1 MQTIIMYMYTGWHIL
16 WRNPLAFFPLLI
28 PFCSPSIP
36 ITYLETLLGVIG
48 SRPPWSQI
56 TRKLTSPFLTPS
68 PSLPIPNS
76 QYPRSIVRLPK
87 MTSWS
92 LLLLIQNNFDY
103 GLLFLT
109 FNALFYLALWGTRAP
124 VRSGPE
130 VVLSDRTLLFYE
142 NISDVMDEPL
152 IVDELVR
159 FVVFLLKVRV
169 LQAWKEIWGKMPECT
184 VYGGDSPYFPLVGY
198 FVYCSASPYFRL
210 VGYFLTVSLSS
221 LNQWKHLEAC
231 REMGSE
237 ELQHQYSSGIS

>member
-1 MQTIIMYMYTGWHIL
+1 
-16 WRNPLAFFPLLI
+16 
-28 PFCSPSIP
+28 
-36 ITYLETLLGVIG
+36 
-48 SRPPWSQI
+48 
-56 TRKLTSPFLTPS
+56 
-68 PSLPIPNS
+68 
-76 QYPRSIVRLPK
+76 
-87 MTSWS
+87 
-92 LLLLIQNNFDY
+92 
-103 GLLFLT
+103 
-109 FNALFYLALWGTRAP
+109 
-124 VRSGPE
+124 
-130 VVLSDRTLLFYE
+130 
-142 NISDVMDEPL
+142 MDEPL
-152 IVDELVR
+152 IVDELFR